1 MGGYVRRWLHQW
13 RTCSYLSSGPV
24 SLIPLCFTTMRHG
37 RHTQFVA
44 RHSSTK
50 GSTKQRQEKS
60 LDNRSG
66 RAGQTLFRMS
76 EHESGCPTLRAVRS
90 VGIWQFELMTE
101 HEIEIRGTHLSKT
114 AKGGATGHLQL
125 CIQKRRVYPITLLAS
140 SRYMRARRRAS
151 AGSMTRNQNIVLRPR
166 E

>member
-1 MGGYVRRWLHQW
+1 MAYLLLSFVRTRVTDTPLFHNNEAWTTYSVCRSTFFHQ
-13 RTCSYLSSGPV
+13 GK
-24 SLIPLCFTTMRHG
+24 H
-37 RHTQFVA
+37 Q
-44 RHSSTK
+44 
-50 GSTKQRQEKS
+50 QRQEKS